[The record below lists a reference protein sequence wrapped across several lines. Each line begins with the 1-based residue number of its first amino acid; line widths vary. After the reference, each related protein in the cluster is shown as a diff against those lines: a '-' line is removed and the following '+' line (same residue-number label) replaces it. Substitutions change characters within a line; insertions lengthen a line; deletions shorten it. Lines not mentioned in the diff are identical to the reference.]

1 MDGVFSNL
9 TDLGKGNNQLQ
20 DQSSH
25 PVSPKGKRKKKKERE
40 RERNSHEIQSRGTSL
55 LRVRPN

>member
-40 RERNSHEIQSRGTSL
+40 REILMKFSPEAQAY
-55 LRVRPN
+55 

>member
-9 TDLGKGNNQLQ
+9 TDLGKVNNQLQ

-25 PVSPKGKRKKKKERE
+25 PVSPKGKRKKKKKRERE
-40 RERNSHEIQSRGTSL
+40 REILMKFSPEAQAY
-55 LRVRPN
+55 